1 MEISKDYWSKRYTKD
16 FSFRSSAH
24 LSFSYEYNQ
33 YVYRAYIRTLE
44 LLMQNNKIFLNDKH
58 ILDIG
63 SGTGYYVDYY
73 KINGVSSLIGT
84 DITDI
89 SVTNLTKTFP
99 EYQFVQNDIASQL
112 PALLSDNKYDII
124 SIFDVLYYIIDDNL
138 FRKAVENIS
147 KLCDN
152 NSTVIITDR
161 FIDQVPSA
169 GLKYFKFRS
178 IERYTKI
185 LNQNGLKI
193 IDRKPVNYLLKKKI
207 PLQSIYSFLKWEL
220 KKIHIDLEKIIGAI
234 QYSLDPFIMSEKK
247 SDIQMIFAKK
257 IR

>member
-1 MEISKDYWSKRYTKD
+1 
-16 FSFRSSAH
+16 
-24 LSFSYEYNQ
+24 
-33 YVYRAYIRTLE
+33 
-44 LLMQNNKIFLNDKH
+44 MQNNKIFLNDKH